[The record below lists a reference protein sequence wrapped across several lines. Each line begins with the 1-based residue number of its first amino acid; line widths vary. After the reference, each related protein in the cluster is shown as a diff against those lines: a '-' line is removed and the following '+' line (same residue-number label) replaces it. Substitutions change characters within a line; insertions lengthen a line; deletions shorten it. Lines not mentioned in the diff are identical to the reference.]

1 MDGNRNWAGWI
12 ALGLAG
18 LALLV
23 ALSGRMDAAFNLSWQ
38 VGAAARPGNIT
49 AQPQPAPAL
58 PAPPAAAQPAP
69 VQPALPA
76 LPVKPDMPQP
86 PELPKIMQ
94 PPFKVAPGYNGPFEI
109 HGMSLRDRMHTAFGA
124 GFRLLAGLFQLV
136 LFVVILGVILGVPA
150 ALAAE
155 RALRRPLWPR
165 PAGPAGRLL
174 SRPAAGA
181 AARPAAGAARRAA
194 ARRRLI
200 PPWSAARSSWSTTSR
215 ASSPSSA
222 IIWTGP
228 ASAC

>member
-49 AQPQPAPAL
+49 AQPQPAPAQ

-136 LFVVILGVILGVPA
+136 LFVVILGVILRVFRPRWRQNARFGGPYGPGPQGPPA
-150 ALAAE
+150 GYYPGPQPGPPPGPPPA
-155 RALRRPLWPR
+155 P
-165 PAGPAGRLL
+165 PAGPP
-174 SRPAAGA
+174 PAAG
-181 AARPAAGAARRAA
+181 
-194 ARRRLI
+194 
-200 PPWSAARSSWSTTSR
+200 
-215 ASSPSSA
+215 
-222 IIWTGP
+222 
-228 ASAC
+228 